1 MTKKSLIAATLCLFV
16 STLFGQSV
24 GIGTNEPAGSALLEV
39 KSSNQ
44 GFLPPRMTSSQ
55 RDGISNP
62 ATGLMVYCTDCGD
75 NGEMQYFNGS
85 VWTNMI
91 GVIANQQQVKICN
104 QVWMIRNL
112 DVVTYRNGDTIPQVA
127 DPVQWEGLTTGAW
140 CWFDND
146 SATYAA
152 TYGRLYNWYA
162 VNDPRGLAPQGWH
175 IPSDAEWTTLTDC
188 LGGED
193 VAGGKMK
200 AVSSLWASS
209 NVGATNSSGFTG
221 LPGGLIN
228 FDGSFNSV
236 GFAACWWSKTQTDS
250 NPTEAWY
257 RYLYYFTPVATRS
270 SYLKSIGL
278 SVRCVKD

>member
-1 MTKKSLIAATLCLFV
+1 MNKNFFATL
-16 STLFGQSV
+16 TLSLLSVAGFSQSV
-24 GIGTNEPAGSALLEV
+24 GIGTSSPNGSAKLEI
-39 KSSNQ
+39 SSNNQ
-44 GFLPPRMTSSQ
+44 GFLPPRMTATE
-55 RDGISNP
+55 RDAIANP
-62 ATGLMVYCTDCGD
+62 VAGLMVYCTNCGT
-75 NGEMQYFNGS
+75 NGEMQHYNGS

-91 GVIANQQQVKICN
+91 GVIADQQQVKICN
-104 QVWMIRNL
+104 QVWMIKNL
-112 DVVTYRNGDTIPQVA
+112 DVTTYRNGDAIPQVT
-127 DPVQWEGLTTGAW
+127 DPVQWENLTTGAW
-140 CWFDND
+140 CWYDND

-162 VNDPRGLAPQGWH
+162 VKDPRGLAPQGWH

-200 AVSSLWASS
+200 AVSSLWAST
-209 NVGATNSSGFTG
+209 NVGATNSSGFSG
-221 LPGGLIN
+221 LPAGLIN

-236 GFAACWWSKTQTDS
+236 GFAGCWWSNTDS
-250 NPTEAWY
+250 SATEAYY

-270 SYLKSIGL
+270 AYVKTIGL